1 MDFSERLFRYSNAND
16 VTFSVKIYLIAN
28 WRICRSQPDAVVLAS
43 LPQNSCYLQVSLYRG
58 LCCVVLCAIL
68 AWVKKKAESLTQPL
82 CSNGRI
88 YRITR

>member
-43 LPQNSCYLQVSLYRG
+43 L
-58 LCCVVLCAIL
+58 LCCGAIG
-68 AWVKKKAESLTQPL
+68 KGNFNT
-82 CSNGRI
+82 
-88 YRITR
+88 

>member
-43 LPQNSCYLQVSLYRG
+43 LLPQNSCYLQALTVSWLLLR
-58 LCCVVLCAIL
+58 CVMPCYCG
-68 AWVKKKAESLTQPL
+68 VKKKAES
-82 CSNGRI
+82 R
-88 YRITR
+88 